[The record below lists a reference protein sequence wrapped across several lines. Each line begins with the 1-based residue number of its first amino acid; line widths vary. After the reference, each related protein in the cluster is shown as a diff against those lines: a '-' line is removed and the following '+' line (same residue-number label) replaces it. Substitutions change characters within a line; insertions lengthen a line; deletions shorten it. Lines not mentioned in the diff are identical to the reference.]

1 MIKTHRIFL
10 LLFLTVTLSAQ
21 EAAPPPSEHS
31 TPAPEPQTH
40 PGAPYLELA
49 LEYVMAYDQL
59 AALLKDVEDKP
70 AAEVAAPDVLTVVLR
85 LRELNERQ
93 RLLPAPTAAI
103 LDYVSGKL
111 REVDIDELSERSM
124 GKVIDLLTLA
134 DPPCYGATELTKAL
148 NLLVEDLLQGE

>member
-1 MIKTHRIFL
+1 MIKTHPIFL
-10 LLFLTVTLSAQ
+10 LLFLTVALSAQ
-21 EAAPPPSEHS
+21 EAAPHPSEHS

-70 AAEVAAPDVLTVVLR
+70 AAEVVAPDVLTVVLR

-93 RLLPAPTAAI
+93 RLLPAPTATI

>member
-1 MIKTHRIFL
+1 MIKTHPIFL

-21 EAAPPPSEHS
+21 EAAPPPPEHS

-103 LDYVSGKL
+103 SDYVSGKL

-148 NLLVEDLLQGE
+148 NLLVEDLLQDE